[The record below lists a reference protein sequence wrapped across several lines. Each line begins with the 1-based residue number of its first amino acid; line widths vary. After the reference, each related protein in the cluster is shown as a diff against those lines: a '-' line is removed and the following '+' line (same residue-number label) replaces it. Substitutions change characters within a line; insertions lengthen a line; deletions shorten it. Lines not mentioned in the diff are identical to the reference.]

1 MPPPPPPSGTDGGGG
16 GKGRR
21 PQTGSG
27 RGGFWSGRLK
37 PVGSSERAE
46 ARGGQGAEA
55 GGERRAFLS
64 NELPIGDAAA
74 ASLAS
79 ASAANRAP
87 SLRFPPSSRTSSGK
101 RSPER
106 KTICALTGRGGDVKR
121 AAVRSLPVVK
131 SDACRLPLELKTW
144 ARQEIQSCR

>member
-1 MPPPPPPSGTDGGGG
+1 MLPPPPPPSGADGGGG
-16 GKGRR
+16 GKGWRR
-21 PQTGSG
+21 QTGSG
-27 RGGFWSGRLK
+27 RGGFWSGRLN
-37 PVGSSERAE
+37 PVGSSEWAE
-46 ARGGQGAEA
+46 ARAGKGREA

-64 NELPIGDAAA
+64 NELPIGDAA
-74 ASLAS
+74 SLAS
-79 ASAANRAP
+79 ASAANQAP

-131 SDACRLPLELKTW
+131 SDACRLPLELKTS
-144 ARQEIQSCR
+144 ALQEIQSRR